1 MDAGIKLVKMRKFK
15 SLSFKLTIWYILL
28 LGIVVGLAGL
38 FLYEGFKKSLMEDL
52 DKTLD
57 EIAVD
62 VNNIYR
68 RARGITWY
76 DAIREAEEKYRN
88 HRPLI
93 QVVEFPRRE
102 RNFPERI
109 FRSNKINSDVF
120 LLRKEVYYKAD
131 KSGTNDL
138 TYINLNEEKLAPHL
152 LRVIMFPV
160 RGPYIIQVGI
170 SLEGTAGALGR
181 LLVIMMLAGLLLL
194 FFASLGGS
202 FIIRKA
208 LVPVKSVVRAANE
221 ITADDLS
228 LRIDSGNRQD
238 EIGALVNTFNNM
250 IARLEKSVKKIKQF
264 SGDVSHE
271 LRTPLTIIRGEI
283 EILLR
288 KDRESEE
295 YQRTLK
301 SVLEEANHMEKIIDD
316 LLFLS
321 RIEASNKI
329 KFTEKILLDEIILE
343 VFKSREQS
351 AKSKGINFEIK
362 KIIPVEVKGEKT
374 LLERLISN
382 IIDNAIRYTPSEGRI
397 EINLERNDRFA
408 VLSIRDTGIGLP
420 EEELPFIFDRFYV
433 VDKSRCKESGGAGL
447 GLSIVKSVADSH
459 GALIGVQSKINQG
472 TTFRVKFPLF

>member
-1 MDAGIKLVKMRKFK
+1 MDTGIKLVKIRKFK
-15 SLSFKLTIWYILL
+15 SLNFKLTIWYILI

-38 FLYEGFKKSLMEDL
+38 FLYEGFKNSLIEDL

-68 RARGITWY
+68 ETHRITWD
-76 DAIREAEEKYRN
+76 DAIRKAEEEYRN
-88 HRPLI
+88 HQPFI
-93 QVVEFPRRE
+93 QVVKFPHRE
-102 RNFPERI
+102 RNFPEKI
-109 FRSNKINSDVF
+109 IRSHKISPDVF
-120 LLRKEVYYKAD
+120 RLRKEVYYKAD
-131 KSGTNDL
+131 KSDTNDP
-138 TYINLNEEKLAPHL
+138 TYINFTEEKLASHP
-152 LRVIMFPV
+152 LRVILLPV

-170 SLEGTAGALGR
+170 SLEGMAGALGR
-181 LLVIMMLAGLLLL
+181 LSVIMMLAGLLLL
-194 FFASLGGS
+194 VFASLGGS

-208 LVPVKSVVRAANE
+208 LILVKSVVRAANE

-228 LRIDSGNRQD
+228 FRIDSGDRQD

-283 EILLR
+283 EVLLR

-295 YQRTLK
+295 YQGTMK

-321 RIEASNKI
+321 RIDASIKI
-329 KFTEKILLDEIILE
+329 KFAEKILLDEILLE

-351 AKSKGINFEIK
+351 ARSKGINYDIK
-362 KIIPVEVKGEKT
+362 NIIPAQVKGDKT

-408 VLSIRDTGIGLP
+408 LLSIRDTGNGIP
-420 EEELPFIFDRFYV
+420 EEALPFIFDRFYV
-433 VDKSRCKESGGAGL
+433 VDKSRCKESGGMGL

-459 GALIGVQSKINQG
+459 GAIIDVQSKINQG
-472 TTFRVKFPLF
+472 TTLRVKFPLF